1 MSTEFRHIIRMM
13 GNDLDGTRN
22 VVYALTKIRGVD
34 IRLANA
40 IVKKAG
46 IPLEKR
52 LGFLSDIE
60 IRKIE
65 EIVRNLEDYDL
76 PAWLL
81 NRRKDLETGKDL
93 HITTSDLDLQ
103 TKIDI
108 ERKKT
113 LRSWQGYRH
122 AYGLRVRGQ
131 RTRTT
136 GRKGKA
142 VSVRKKREVKPA
154 GGP

>member
-1 MSTEFRHIIRMM
+1 MEFKHIVRLV
-13 GNDLDGTRN
+13 GNDLDGSRN
-22 VVYALTKIRGVD
+22 VAYALTKIKGVN
-34 IRLANA
+34 IRLAKA
-40 IVKKAG
+40 IVKKAD
-46 IPLEKR
+46 IPLERR

-65 EIVRNLEDYDL
+65 EVVKNLEDYDL

-81 NRRKDLETGKDL
+81 NRRRDLETGKDVHL
-93 HITTSDLDLQ
+93 TTSDLDL
-103 TKIDI
+103 KIKEDV

-113 LRSWQGYRH
+113 IRSWQGYRH

-131 RTRTT
+131 KTRTT
-136 GRKGKA
+136 GRKGK
-142 VSVRKKREVKPA
+142 SVGVKKKREVQPV

>member
-1 MSTEFRHIIRMM
+1 MI

-22 VVYALTKIRGVD
+22 VAYALTKIRGVD

-40 IVKKAG
+40 IIKKAG

-65 EIVRNLEDYDL
+65 EIVRNLENYDL
-76 PAWLL
+76 PSWLL

-103 TKIDI
+103 TKTDI

-122 AYGLRVRGQ
+122 SYGLRVRGQ

-142 VSVRKKREVKPA
+142 VSVRKKREVKSA